1 MRHELLPIILTVALA
16 QTACETPIRAQ
27 HEYDPNVQFQDLAT
41 FAWVTD
47 EPLLHAPA
55 GVSNQD
61 PRVNPLLES
70 LIRASVE
77 RSLRAK
83 GYAQRD
89 DPASADLVVSFSV
102 GTREQ
107 IRVDSYAGRGGYAYS
122 RGTTWSGSVRQ
133 YTEGTLAID
142 FFDART
148 KQAVWHGWA
157 IQRLRREPDSET
169 RQANIDRAVD
179 TILERFPYH
188 N

>member
-77 RSLRAK
+77 RSLRVK

-179 TILERFPYH
+179 TILEPFPYH